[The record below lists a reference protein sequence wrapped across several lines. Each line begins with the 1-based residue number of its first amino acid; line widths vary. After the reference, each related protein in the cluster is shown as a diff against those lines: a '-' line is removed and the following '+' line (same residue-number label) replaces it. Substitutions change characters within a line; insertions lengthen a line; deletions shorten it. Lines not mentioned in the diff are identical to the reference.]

1 MSPSKSL
8 SIERGQVWDVKF
20 DPTTGSEI
28 NKIRPA
34 VVISIPPVGRLP
46 LRIVVPITTG
56 NSGFR
61 KFVWMMP
68 VAANAATGL
77 DHESFAD
84 AFQVKSVAV
93 ERFIRQRG
101 VLSQREMDELAEI
114 VAYCIGHKRPQPL
127 P

>member
-1 MSPSKSL
+1 
-8 SIERGQVWDVKF
+8 
-20 DPTTGSEI
+20 
-28 NKIRPA
+28 
-34 VVISIPPVGRLP
+34 
-46 LRIVVPITTG
+46 
-56 NSGFR
+56 
-61 KFVWMMP
+61 MMP